1 MQPQPVQAA
10 DSGLMLTGTFHVYTE
25 AITFQSILLFKGLR
39 ILLLTLPA
47 PSRMKNKR
55 EGWEDHMW
63 QQCQNVAMKP
73 QGSLLCVRTPGC
85 TRART
90 TTWAVA
96 YGSPVRHVL
105 FLWLKWRG
113 HKTSIVPTPPAPCPH
128 HQHGKQDTWRIESQT
143 RTPNCTLFPSLK
155 HFLSRLT
162 SCSPPVSG
170 NPCF

>member
-1 MQPQPVQAA
+1 
-10 DSGLMLTGTFHVYTE
+10 MLTGNVHVYTE
-25 AITFQSILLFKGLR
+25 VITFQSILLFKGLR

-47 PSRMKNKR
+47 PSRMKTKR

-73 QGSLLCVRTPGC
+73 QGSLLCIRTPGC
-85 TRART
+85 TRARI

-105 FLWLKWRG
+105 FLWLNSGEATR
-113 HKTSIVPTPPAPCPH
+113 PAPCP
-128 HQHGKQDTWRIESQT
+128 HGKQDTWGTESQT
-143 RTPNCTLFPSLK
+143 QTPNCTFFPSLK

-162 SCSPPVSG
+162 SRSPPVSG